1 MGLCIGNFNSDILP
15 TSVKESIG
23 ADSPMYGVKFDGT
36 NSAGIR
42 TYDAAT
48 LNWTPS
54 TASVAGV
61 DDFANLAPFNVKEC
75 ITQYNSS
82 SGEREV
88 LAYKGD
94 SNWNSLVAA
103 KTGDR
108 MIEFPV
114 FYYRRPSKYEFIVS
128 PTYKAGFQPSPWHYR
143 KGELKEVRRISKYN
157 IDTNYASQTG
167 TTPRVNTNMNTFRT
181 NLRAKGWYMMD
192 YDAWY
197 SLSILMLVKYAN
209 MNLQST
215 VGLGYQSGSTVIAN
229 GNADTV
235 LGLDGSKTSVSTNES
250 VLTFGIEN
258 FYANVWK
265 YLDGLYGYGGYLYK
279 KDVEDMTADP
289 SSASELTGG
298 TYEKINTDVIASAR
312 NSAISDISFD
322 TTYPHLMFPTAVG
335 SPNPSGDACWANTN
349 LNCVL
354 AGGDFDD
361 GLSDG
366 LFTFLVATDVGYVDT
381 SSGVCA
387 IE

>member
-1 MGLCIGNFNSDILP
+1 MGLCIGNFSNDILP

-23 ADSPMYGVKFDGT
+23 ADTPMYGVKFDGT

-42 TYDAAT
+42 TYNAAT

-54 TASVAGV
+54 TSSVAGV

-75 ITQYNSS
+75 ITQYNSNT
-82 SGEREV
+82 GEREV

-94 SNWNSLVAA
+94 SNWASLVAS

-114 FYYRRPSKYEFIVS
+114 FYFRRPSKYEFIVS
-128 PTYKAGFQPSPWHYR
+128 PTYKPGFQPSPWHYR
-143 KGELKEVRRISKYN
+143 KGVLKEVRRISKYN

-167 TTPRVNTNMNTFRT
+167 TSPRVNTNMNIFRT

-197 SLSILMLVKYAN
+197 SIAILMLVKYAN
-209 MNLQST
+209 MNLQSA
-215 VGLGYQSGSTVIAN
+215 VGLGYQSGSSAVAN

-235 LGLDGSKTSVSTNES
+235 LGLDGSKTGVTTNES

-258 FYANVWK
+258 FYANMWK
-265 YLDGLYGYGGYLYK
+265 YIDGIYGYGGYLYK
-279 KDVEDMTADP
+279 KDVEDMTSDP
-289 SSASELTGG
+289 ASASDLTGG
-298 TYEKINTDVIASAR
+298 IYEKINTAVIASAR

-322 TTYPHLMFPTAVG
+322 ITYPHLMFPTAVG
-335 SPNPSGDACWANTN
+335 SPNPSGDACFSNTN
-349 LNCVL
+349 FNCVIV
-354 AGGDFDD
+354 GGSYET
-361 GLSDG
+361 GWVGG
-366 LFTFLVATDVGYVDT
+366 LFAYAGDGVVGGTHPYA
-381 SSGVCA
+381 GICA

>member
-1 MGLCIGNFNSDILP
+1 MGLCIGNFSDDILP

-23 ADSPMYGVKFDGT
+23 ADTSMYGVKFDGT

-42 TYDAAT
+42 TDDAAT

-54 TASVAGV
+54 TSSVAGV

-82 SGEREV
+82 TGEREV

-94 SNWNSLVAA
+94 SNWASLVAS

-128 PTYKAGFQPSPWHYR
+128 PTYKQGFQPSPWHYR
-143 KGELKEVRRISKYN
+143 KGVLKEVRRISKYN
-157 IDTNYASQTG
+157 IDTKYASQTG
-167 TTPRVNTNMNTFRT
+167 TTPRVSTNMNTFRT
-181 NLRAKGWYMMD
+181 KLRAKGWYMMD

-197 SLSILMLVKYAN
+197 SIAILMLVKYAN

-215 VGLGYQSGSTVIAN
+215 VGLGYHSGIEVIAN

-235 LGLDGSKTSVSTNES
+235 LGLDGSKTSVSANES

-258 FYANVWK
+258 FYANEWK
-265 YLDGLYGYGGYLYK
+265 YLDGLFGYGGYLYK

-289 SSASELTGG
+289 TSASELTGG
-298 TYEKINTDVIASAR
+298 TYEKINTAVIASAN
-312 NSAISDISFD
+312 NSAISDISYD
-322 TTYPHLMFPTAVG
+322 TTHPHLVFPTAVG

-349 LNCVL
+349 FNCVI
-354 AGGDFDD
+354 AGGCFLN

-366 LFTFLVATDVGYVDT
+366 LFTFNGSVAVGDASRDV
-381 SSGVCA
+381 GVCA

>member
-1 MGLCIGNFNSDILP
+1 MGLCIGNFNNNILP

-48 LNWTPS
+48 LNWAPS

-82 SGEREV
+82 TGEREV

-128 PTYKAGFQPSPWHYR
+128 PTYKDGFQPSPWHYR

-157 IDTNYASQTG
+157 IDTNYSSQTG
-167 TTPRVNTNMNTFRT
+167 TSPRVSTNMNTFRN

-215 VGLGYQSGSTVIAN
+215 VGLGWHSASAVIAN

-258 FYANVWK
+258 FYANEWK

-289 SSASELTGG
+289 ASASELTGG
-298 TYEKINTDVIASAR
+298 TFEKINTAVIASASG
-312 NSAISDISFD
+312 SAISDISYD
-322 TTYPHLMFPTAVG
+322 TTHPHLMFPTAVG
-335 SPNPSGDACWANTN
+335 SPNPSGDACWTNTN
-349 LNCVL
+349 YNCVI
-354 AGGDFDD
+354 AGGNFDD
-361 GLSDG
+361 GLSGG
-366 LFTFLVATDVGYVDT
+366 LFAFAVHYAVGFAGAGI
-381 SSGVCA
+381 GVCA

>member
-1 MGLCIGNFNSDILP
+1 MGLCIGNFNNNILP

-82 SGEREV
+82 TGEREV

-128 PTYKAGFQPSPWHYR
+128 PTYKNGFQPSPWHYR

-167 TTPRVNTNMNTFRT
+167 TSPRGNTNMNTFRT
-181 NLRAKGWYMMD
+181 NLRAKGLYMMD

-215 VGLGYQSGSTVIAN
+215 VGLGWQSGSSVIAN

-235 LGLDGSKTSVSTNES
+235 LGLDGSKTSISTNES

-258 FYANVWK
+258 FYANEWK

-289 SSASELTGG
+289 ASASELTGG
-298 TYEKINTDVIASAR
+298 TYEKINTAVIASA
-312 NSAISDISFD
+312 NNFAISDISYD
-322 TTYPHLMFPTAVG
+322 TTHPHLMFPTAVG

-349 LNCVL
+349 FNCVI
-354 AGGDFDD
+354 AGGNFYIV
-361 GLSDG
+361 LSVG
-366 LFTFLVATDVGYVDT
+366 LFAFIVGNAVGSVDP
-381 SSGVCA
+381 SVGVCA

>member
-1 MGLCIGNFNSDILP
+1 MGLCIGNFNNNILP

-42 TYDAAT
+42 TYDAAI

-75 ITQYNSS
+75 ITQYNSNT
-82 SGEREV
+82 GEREV

-94 SNWNSLVAA
+94 SNWDSLVAA

-128 PTYKAGFQPSPWHYR
+128 PTYKDGFQPSPWHYR

-181 NLRAKGWYMMD
+181 NFRAKGWYMMD

-215 VGLGYQSGSTVIAN
+215 VGFGNSSGSALISN

-235 LGLDGSKTSVSTNES
+235 LGLDGSKTSISTNES

-258 FYANVWK
+258 FYSNVWK
-265 YLDGLYGYGGYLYK
+265 YLDGIYGYGGYLYK

-289 SSASELTGG
+289 TSASELTGG
-298 TYEKINTDVIASAR
+298 TYEKINTAVIASAAT
-312 NSAISDISFD
+312 SAISDISYD
-322 TTYPHLMFPTAVG
+322 TTYPHLMYPTAVG

-349 LNCVL
+349 FNCVIIS
-354 AGGDFDD
+354 GSSRSGSS
-361 GLSDG
+361 GG
-366 LFTFLVATDVGYVDT
+366 LFLFDLSSDVGY
-381 SSGVCA
+381 SGSGAGVCA

>member
-1 MGLCIGNFNSDILP
+1 M
-15 TSVKESIG
+15 
-23 ADSPMYGVKFDGT
+23 
-36 NSAGIR
+36 
-42 TYDAAT
+42 
-48 LNWTPS
+48 NWTPS

-82 SGEREV
+82 TGEREV

-128 PTYKAGFQPSPWHYR
+128 PTYKDGFQPSPWHYR

-167 TTPRVNTNMNTFRT
+167 TTPRVSTNMNTFRT

-215 VGLGYQSGSTVIAN
+215 VGLGWQSGSAVIAN
-229 GNADTV
+229 GNSDTV
-235 LGLDGSKTSVSTNES
+235 LGLDGSKTSISTNES

-258 FYANVWK
+258 FYANEWK

-289 SSASELTGG
+289 ASASELTGG
-298 TYEKINTDVIASAR
+298 TYEKINTAVIASASS
-312 NSAISDISFD
+312 SAISDISYD
-322 TTYPHLMFPTAVG
+322 TTHPHLMFPTAVG
-335 SPNPSGDACWANTN
+335 SPNPSGDACWSNTN
-349 LNCVL
+349 FNCVV
-354 AGGDFDD
+354 AGGSFDFA
-361 GLSDG
+361 LSDG
-366 LFTFLVATDVGYVDT
+366 LFTFSVFSAVGHVHT
-381 SSGVCA
+381 GVGVCA

>member
-1 MGLCIGNFNSDILP
+1 MGLCIGNFNNDILP

-75 ITQYNSS
+75 ITQYNSGT
-82 SGEREV
+82 GEREV

-128 PTYKAGFQPSPWHYR
+128 PTYKDGFQPSPWHYR

-167 TTPRVNTNMNTFRT
+167 TSPRVNTNMNTFRT
-181 NLRAKGWYMMD
+181 NLRAKGLYMMD

-215 VGLGYQSGSTVIAN
+215 VGLGYQSGSAVIAN

-235 LGLDGSKTSVSTNES
+235 LGLDGSKTSVSANES

-258 FYANVWK
+258 FYANEWK

-289 SSASELTGG
+289 ASASELTGG
-298 TYEKINTDVIASAR
+298 TYEKINTAVIASA
-312 NSAISDISFD
+312 NKSAISDISFD

-335 SPNPSGDACWANTN
+335 SPNPSGDACWANIN
-349 LNCVL
+349 FNCVL
-354 AGGDFDD
+354 AGGGFDD
-361 GLSDG
+361 GLSAG
-366 LFTFLVATDVGYVDT
+366 LFAFDEARAVGAARINR
-381 SSGVCA
+381 GVCA